1 MPGGNQGMAIDIAN
15 LTVALSEDAPS
26 GPDLSYDDGRIE
38 IEAAFDRPISDD
50 GSDGESDT
58 DWRKII
64 DQILA
69 QAERT
74 RDIWLPIYLIRAAT
88 FAKSFDLL
96 VDAADLLATLLEQRW
111 VDVHPQLDEYG
122 FIGRKAPCESLTRI
136 ADFLGPLGRVPLI
149 EHPRFGR
156 FACADIER
164 FADKG
169 PAADGFGPF
178 RAAIEA
184 TDPEQIATVI
194 KRFDA
199 LRTAVRRIDGVL
211 TANADG
217 DTATNFKPT
226 YEALDRYRKALAA
239 VLPGQQADAVE
250 EAAGDV
256 ADAGGG
262 EAGPVSSAGPAF
274 TGAIRSREDVVRALD
289 AICAYFSVAEPGS
302 PVPLLLRRARSWTGL
317 DFMAVLE
324 DLAPGSLDEAGRV
337 LRSKLLAVADDGP
350 AAPWSETQASS
361 NAGW

>member
-1 MPGGNQGMAIDIAN
+1 MAIDIAN
-15 LTVALSEDAPS
+15 LTAPLSREAPS

-38 IEAAFDRPISDD
+38 IEAVFDRPISDD
-50 GSDGESDT
+50 GAETDT

-64 DQILA
+64 EQILA
-69 QAERT
+69 QAGLT
-74 RDIWLPIYLIRAAT
+74 RDIWLPVYLMRAAT

-149 EHPRFGR
+149 EHARFGR
-156 FACADIER
+156 FSCADIER
-164 FADKG
+164 FADQG
-169 PAADGFGPF
+169 PATDGFGPF

-184 TDPEQIATVI
+184 TDPEAIATVI
-194 KRFDA
+194 ERFDA
-199 LRTAVRRIDGVL
+199 LRTAFRRIDGVL

-226 YEALDRYRKALAA
+226 YEALDRYRKALVA
-239 VLPGQQADAVE
+239 VLPGQQPDVAEVGASDITDPVDGAAAP
-250 EAAGDV
+250 AAG
-256 ADAGGG
+256 
-262 EAGPVSSAGPAF
+262 AGPAF

-324 DLAPGSLDEAGRV
+324 DLAPGSLEEAGRV
-337 LRSKLLAVADDGP
+337 LRSKAVAGTGAADEGP
-350 AAPWSETQASS
+350 AEPWSETQAASGS
-361 NAGW
+361 EW